1 MTVPSR
7 RWGGWVDLDVL
18 RAALSAVKQAALEYA
33 DGDVSLRSR
42 IVELLDQDRQ
52 RPERM
57 RVVGARAKA

>member
-1 MTVPSR
+1 M
-7 RWGGWVDLDVL
+7 DVL